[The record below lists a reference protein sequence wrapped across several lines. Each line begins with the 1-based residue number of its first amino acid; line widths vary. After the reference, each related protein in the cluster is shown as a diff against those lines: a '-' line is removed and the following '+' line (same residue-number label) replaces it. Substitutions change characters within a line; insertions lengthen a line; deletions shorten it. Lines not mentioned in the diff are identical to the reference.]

1 MKKFITLIFIS
12 IIFIGCSDLEYSPN
26 QSFDRDSPVNLNFKN
41 LQKLHQAPTDDTVR
55 FIIFGDTQ
63 KSKKELDSFIEEVN
77 QMQGVDMVFLA
88 GDISEFGLLQES
100 KWIDKELKNLKV
112 PFFGVIGNHDII
124 ANGKAVFQRMFGE
137 LNYSF
142 DYQGIR
148 FIAHDTN
155 GREYK
160 FNGKVPNITWLNQQL
175 KETNNLIGIVGI
187 SHIRPQTPDF
197 DPKLNDDYIS
207 TFNSNPKILASF
219 HAHEHNFGKY
229 TPIAEGT
236 PFFVTTAIGERGFI
250 LAEIVNGELSYE
262 KVSF

>member
-1 MKKFITLIFIS
+1 MKKFIILFFCS
-12 IIFIGCSDLEYSPN
+12 IILIACSDLEYSPN
-26 QSFDRDSPVNLNFKN
+26 QSFDKKSPTNLNFENFLK
-41 LQKLHQAPTDDTVR
+41 LQQASSDDTIR

-63 KSKKELDSFIEEVN
+63 KSQKELDIFIDEVN
-77 QMQGVDMVFLA
+77 QMKGVDMVFLA

-100 KWIDKELKNLKV
+100 KWVAKELKKLNV

-124 ANGKAVFQRMFGE
+124 ANGRAVFQRMFGE

-160 FNGKVPNITWLNQQL
+160 FNGKVPNIDWINKQLEGANDLN
-175 KETNNLIGIVGI
+175 GIIGI
-187 SHIRPQTPDF
+187 SHIRPQTSDF
-197 DPKLNDDYIS
+197 DPKLNDDYIT
-207 TFNSNPKILASF
+207 TFNSSPKILASF

-229 TPIAEGT
+229 TPIEEGT
-236 PFFVTTAIGERGFI
+236 PFLVTTAVGERGFV
-250 LAEIVNGELSYE
+250 LAEIINGKLSYE